1 MTDAINKM
9 RLCIQE
15 MKFCKSIIDCK
26 GEVDEW
32 CAHLFAIY
40 ITIRMD
46 DFTKMVG
53 KHIPKTNGNRD
64 YFTEVLTRYNNGYRS
79 VRDKI
84 GAHFQNP
91 KETGVVSDIELQ
103 QRLSIYSSLDY
114 DNICNLVDVAVLL
127 FQIVCE
133 DAAVDVAFHLIWHLP
148 EDQYEQCYHA
158 LLLEQMGANDNALR
172 YMRWLAD
179 QYPMDDGIQKCLED
193 MKGRI
198 EAVENLT

>member
-46 DFTKMVG
+46 DFTKIVG
-53 KHIPKTNGNRD
+53 KHIPKTDGKRE
-64 YFTEVLTRYNNGYRS
+64 YFTEVLTRYNDGYRS
-79 VRDKI
+79 VRDKL

-91 KETGVVSDIELQ
+91 KVKGIKFLWQIGHTISFFCLFKSNFTLIPTLKITSLLNASQ
-103 QRLSIYSSLDY
+103 YS
-114 DNICNLVDVAVLL
+114 
-127 FQIVCE
+127 
-133 DAAVDVAFHLIWHLP
+133 
-148 EDQYEQCYHA
+148 
-158 LLLEQMGANDNALR
+158 
-172 YMRWLAD
+172 
-179 QYPMDDGIQKCLED
+179 
-193 MKGRI
+193 
-198 EAVENLT
+198 

>member
-1 MTDAINKM
+1 MAEKLRDRIAGQETKDSRDGITANRTRSTTMTDAINKMRLCIQEMKFCKSIIEM

-46 DFTKMVG
+46 DFTKIVG
-53 KHIPKTNGNRD
+53 KHIPKTDGKRE
-64 YFTEVLTRYNNGYRS
+64 YFTEVLTRYNDGYRS
-79 VRDKI
+79 VRDKL

-91 KETGVVSDIELQ
+91 KETGDVTDIELQ

-114 DNICNLVDVAVLL
+114 DGICNLVDIAVLL
-127 FQIVCE
+127 
-133 DAAVDVAFHLIWHLP
+133 L
-148 EDQYEQCYHA
+148 
-158 LLLEQMGANDNALR
+158 M
-172 YMRWLAD
+172 
-179 QYPMDDGIQKCLED
+179 
-193 MKGRI
+193 
-198 EAVENLT
+198 T